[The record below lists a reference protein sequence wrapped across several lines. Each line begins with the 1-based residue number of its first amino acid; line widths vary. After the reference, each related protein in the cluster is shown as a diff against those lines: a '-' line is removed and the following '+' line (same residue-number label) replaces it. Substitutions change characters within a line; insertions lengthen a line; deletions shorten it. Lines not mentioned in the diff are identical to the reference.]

1 MDNTLIEEIQGWAKL
16 STGKQ
21 RQFYRDMLEV
31 AKPVEVVRA
40 VDVLIPEQMDY
51 LLHVVNPI
59 PKHCYRNAYLLAE
72 AFPDEIQYCE
82 CKVAIPFGIDH
93 AINKVGESYIDITF
107 ELAWK
112 IARNVTITLL
122 LGNGNLKKF
131 AAWFVKPECMA
142 ICTPGHIG
150 KAKKIPPPF
159 SKDDGGNALNMES
172 ERKASHKS
180 SQFLVQKSK
189 I

>member
-16 STGKQ
+16 CTGKQ
-21 RQFYRDMLEV
+21 REFYRDMLEA

-40 VDVLIPEQMDY
+40 VDVLTPEQMDY

-72 AFPDEIQYCE
+72 AFPNEIQYCE

-93 AINKVGESYIDITF
+93 AINKIGDSYIDITF
-107 ELAWK
+107 EFALEDCPERYDYVVIGEWE
-112 IARNVTITLL
+112 
-122 LGNGNLKKF
+122 LKKF